1 MPLITYRWRPLS
13 VTSWKRVVIKSFA
26 QMESFLSSSTREI
39 WVSSTSCNPFL
50 SHLRTQTGLLTICYR
65 FDMACPNDSSL
76 ALVGHH
82 KRSNWNIATPLY
94 FRVYYISIL
103 SKRKVQ
109 ITQNNTT
116 LQSFSLPKVFNNQSK
131 CACIVCLSNDISQIR
146 SKYPKT
152 CPTIIGHWR
161 VSLLSP
167 NLAWDGTALFS
178 HIFLNVATQT
188 DTTSQLYLDS
198 LDGDRNRRHQLSNT
212 KKTKTKNWAI
222 TLSEKKSKRKHLS
235 LSSKIWNLFH

>member
-1 MPLITYRWRPLS
+1 M
-13 VTSWKRVVIKSFA
+13 
-26 QMESFLSSSTREI
+26 
-39 WVSSTSCNPFL
+39 
-50 SHLRTQTGLLTICYR
+50 
-65 FDMACPNDSSL
+65 

-82 KRSNWNIATPLY
+82 KRSNWNIATSLY
-94 FRVYYISIL
+94 FRVYYISIP
-103 SKRKVQ
+103 SKHTGRSKLRKTVQ
-109 ITQNNTT
+109 HYKAF
-116 LQSFSLPKVFNNQSK
+116 LVRKFSTIRVNVLAVNY
-131 CACIVCLSNDISQIR
+131 CLSNDISQIR

-161 VSLLSP
+161 VSLVSP
-167 NLAWDGTALFS
+167 ILAWDGTALFS

-188 DTTSQLYLDS
+188 QLRNCTYLGS

-222 TLSEKKSKRKHLS
+222 TLSYKKSKRKHLS